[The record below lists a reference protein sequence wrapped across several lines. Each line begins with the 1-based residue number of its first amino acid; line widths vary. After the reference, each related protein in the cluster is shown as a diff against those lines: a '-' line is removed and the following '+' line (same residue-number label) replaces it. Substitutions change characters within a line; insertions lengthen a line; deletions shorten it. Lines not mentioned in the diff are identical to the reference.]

1 MKYEFEVDGVVI
13 RLTNDEAI
21 DLLNKF
27 RQTFGWEGTEF
38 QRVDIEDTIGR
49 PLTEDEWNEVQS
61 NYYWYK
67 GVTEQAC
74 QGGWA
79 SIENLVNELNLE
91 GDKSDV

>member
-1 MKYEFEVDGVVI
+1 MERHEFEVDGLVI

-27 RQTFGWEGTEF
+27 RQTFGWQGTEF

-49 PLTEDEWNEVQS
+49 TLTDDEWSNVRD

-67 GVTEQAC
+67 GITEQAC
-74 QGGWA
+74 QGGWT
-79 SIENLVNELNLE
+79 SIENLVSELNLVE
-91 GDKSDV
+91 GEV